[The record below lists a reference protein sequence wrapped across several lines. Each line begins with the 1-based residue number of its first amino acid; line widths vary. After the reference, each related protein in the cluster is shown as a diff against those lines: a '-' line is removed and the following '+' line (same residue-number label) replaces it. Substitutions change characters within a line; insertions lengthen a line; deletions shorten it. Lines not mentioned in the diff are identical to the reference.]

1 LQNETFKISYYIIVL
16 YFLDGKKMK
25 NTNSRKL
32 GLEVIKEV
40 PWGTHLCFFYDSI
53 NDYFDILKPYIKA
66 GLENNEFCS
75 WIIPKNLETEKA
87 LEILQT
93 AIPNLD
99 CYQRKRQIEI
109 LQYSECY
116 LNKGRFDGDAVIT
129 NWGNKLDKALSAGF
143 DGLRV
148 EGDVSWVGTNRWRL
162 FKDYE
167 SEIGNVIFNKKIL
180 VICSYPL
187 KKIGASKIIDII
199 ENHQFALIRRNEK
212 WIFAKSFVDMMD
224 KLLEIQ
230 NHIRRENIEL
240 IKQDTLKTTFFN
252 ISSHEIKTPLTSIK
266 GYTQM
271 LIKEQFGTINEQQ
284 KEVLE
289 VLKRNTDHLNHLINN
304 YLSLVQL
311 QAGTMKFVV
320 EKIPIKSLI
329 ENTMDIMYPLAKFK
343 KIRMD
348 VQLADGLP
356 SPSIDVNKI
365 KQVLINIIGNAIK
378 FSPEGTSININVKKK
393 NEYIL
398 FEIQDFGLGIP
409 KKEHE
414 KIFDM
419 FFRSESIRNKNIKGT
434 GLGLPLSKAIVEAH
448 GGRIWVD
455 SKIDKGSKF
464 SFTLPIKPKKALKIN
479 FIKSL
484 L

>member
-1 LQNETFKISYYIIVL
+1 
-16 YFLDGKKMK
+16 MK

-53 NDYFDILKPYIKA
+53 DDYFDIIKPYFKT

-75 WIIPKNLETEKA
+75 WIIPKDLEMEKA

-99 CYQRKRQIEI
+99 CYQQKRQIEI
-109 LQYSECY
+109 LQHSECY

-148 EGDVSWVGTNRWRL
+148 EGDTSWVGMNRWRA
-162 FKDYE
+162 FTDYE
-167 SEIGNVIFNKKIL
+167 SKIDNVIINKKIL
-180 VICSYPL
+180 VVCSYPL
-187 KKIGASKIIDII
+187 KKIGASKIIDVIG
-199 ENHQFALIRRNEK
+199 NHQFALIRRNEK
-212 WIFAKSFVDMMD
+212 WIYAKSFVGMMD

-230 NHIRRENIEL
+230 NHIRGENIEL
-240 IKQDTLKTTFFN
+240 IKQDALKTAFFN
-252 ISSHEIKTPLTSIK
+252 ISSHELKTPLTSIK

-271 LIKEQFGTINEQQ
+271 LIKEQLGAINEQQ

-289 VLKRNTDHLNHLINN
+289 VLKRNTDHLDHLINN

-311 QAGTMKFVV
+311 QAGTMKLMV

-329 ENTMDIMYPLAKFK
+329 KDTMDIMYPLADSK
-343 KIRMD
+343 KIKID
-348 VQLADGLP
+348 VRLADGLP
-356 SPSIDVNKI
+356 PLSIDVDRI

-378 FSPEGTSININVKKK
+378 FSPEGTPININVKKK

-398 FEIQDFGLGIP
+398 FEIQDFGLGVP
-409 KKEHE
+409 KDEHE

-434 GLGLPLSKAIVEAH
+434 GLGLPISKAIVEAH

-455 SKIDKGSKF
+455 SKIGKGSKF
-464 SFTLPIKPKKALKIN
+464 SFTLPLKPVKEIKIPHRKSV
-479 FIKSL
+479 IK
-484 L
+484 

>member
-1 LQNETFKISYYIIVL
+1 ME
-16 YFLDGKKMK
+16 

-53 NDYFDILKPYIKA
+53 DDYFDIIKPYIKT

-75 WIIPKNLETEKA
+75 WIIPKALEKEKA
-87 LEILQT
+87 FEILQT

-109 LQYSECY
+109 LQYSEFY
-116 LNKGRFDGDAVIT
+116 LNKERFDRDAVIA
-129 NWGNKLDKALSAGF
+129 NWGDKLDKALSAGF
-143 DGLRV
+143 DGLRA
-148 EGDVSWVGTNRWRL
+148 EGDLSWVGMNRWRL
-162 FKDYE
+162 VKDYE
-167 SEIGNVIFNKKIL
+167 FEIGNIIFNKKFL

-187 KKIGASKIIDII
+187 KKIGASEIIDII

-212 WIFAKSFVDMMD
+212 WIYAKSFVDMMD

-240 IKQDTLKTTFFN
+240 IKQEALKNTLFN
-252 ISSHEIKTPLTSIK
+252 VSSHELKTPLTSIK

-271 LIKEQFGTINEQQ
+271 LIKEQFGIINAQQ
-284 KEVLE
+284 KEILN
-289 VLKRNTDHLNHLINN
+289 VLKRNTEHLDSIINN

-311 QAGTMKFVV
+311 QAGTMKFMV
-320 EKIPIKSLI
+320 EKIPLKSLI
-329 ENTMDIMYPLAKFK
+329 ENTMDIMYPLADSK
-343 KIRMD
+343 KIKID
-348 VQLADGLP
+348 VRLADGLP
-356 SPSIDVNKI
+356 PLGIDVDKI

-409 KKEHE
+409 KNEHG

-419 FFRSESIRNKNIKGT
+419 FFQSESIRNKNIKGS
-434 GLGLPLSKAIVEAH
+434 GLGLSISKAIVEAH

-455 SKIDKGSKF
+455 SKIGKGSKF
-464 SFTLPIKPKKALKIN
+464 SFTLPIKPVKAPKIN
-479 FIKSL
+479 LIKSL
-484 L
+484 H

>member
-1 LQNETFKISYYIIVL
+1 
-16 YFLDGKKMK
+16 MK
-25 NTNSRKL
+25 NTNSREL
-32 GLEVIKEV
+32 GLEVITEV

-53 NDYFDILKPYIKA
+53 DDYFDIIKPYFKT

-75 WIIPKNLETEKA
+75 WIISKEITMEKA
-87 LEILQT
+87 LEVLQT

-99 CYQRKRQIEI
+99 SYQRKRQIEI
-109 LQYSECY
+109 LQHSECY
-116 LNKGRFDGDAVIT
+116 LNKGRFDGDAVVT
-129 NWGNKLDKALSAGF
+129 NWGNKLDNALSAGF

-148 EGDVSWVGTNRWRL
+148 EGDVSWVGTNRWKN
-162 FKDYE
+162 FINYE
-167 SEIGNVIFNKKIL
+167 SEMGNAIFNKKIL

-187 KKIGASKIIDII
+187 NKIGAREIIDVI
-199 ENHQFALIRRNEK
+199 ENHQFTLIRRNEK
-212 WIFAKSFVDMMD
+212 WIYAKSFVGMMD

-240 IKQDTLKTTFFN
+240 VKQEALKTALFN

-289 VLKRNTDHLNHLINN
+289 VLKRNTNHLDNLINN

-311 QAGTMKFVV
+311 QAGTIKFIV

-329 ENTMDIMYPLAKFK
+329 ENTIDIMYPLAYSK
-343 KIRMD
+343 KIKID
-348 VQLADGLP
+348 VRLTDGLP
-356 SPSIDVNKI
+356 ALSIDVDKI
-365 KQVLINIIGNAIK
+365 KQVLINIVSNAIK
-378 FSPEGTSININVKKK
+378 FSPEGTSIKINVKKK

-409 KKEHE
+409 KNEHE

-434 GLGLPLSKAIVEAH
+434 GLGLPISKAIVEAH

-455 SKIDKGSKF
+455 SKIGKGSTF
-464 SFTLPIKPKKALKIN
+464 SFTLPIKPVKEIKIN
-479 FIKSL
+479 LVK
-484 L
+484 

>member
-1 LQNETFKISYYIIVL
+1 
-16 YFLDGKKMK
+16 MK

-32 GLEVIKEV
+32 GLEALPEV

-53 NDYFDILKPYIKA
+53 NDYFDIIKPYIKT
-66 GLENNEFCS
+66 GLENNEFCV
-75 WIIPKNLETEKA
+75 WVIPKDLEKEKA
-87 LEILQT
+87 FEILQT

-99 CYQRKRQIEI
+99 CYQRKKQIEI

-116 LNKGRFDGDAVIT
+116 LNKGRFDGNAVIT
-129 NWGNKLDKALSAGF
+129 NLGNKLDKALSAGF
-143 DGLRV
+143 DGLRA
-148 EGDVSWVGTNRWRL
+148 EGDLSWVGTNRWRPV
-162 FKDYE
+162 KDYE
-167 SEIGNVIFNKKIL
+167 SEIENVSFNKKIL

-187 KKIGASKIIDII
+187 KTIGAREIIDII

-212 WIFAKSFVDMMD
+212 WIYAKSFVSMID

-240 IKQDTLKTTFFN
+240 LKQNALKTTLFN
-252 ISSHEIKTPLTSIK
+252 ISSHELKIPLTSIK

-289 VLKRNTDHLNHLINN
+289 VLKRNTDHLDHLINN

-311 QAGTMKFVV
+311 QAGTMKFMV

-329 ENTMDIMYPLAKFK
+329 KDTIDIMYPLADSK
-343 KIRMD
+343 KIKID
-348 VQLADGLP
+348 VRLTEGLP
-356 SPSIDVNKI
+356 PFSIDVDKI

-409 KKEHE
+409 KNEHE
-414 KIFDM
+414 KIFSM
-419 FFRSESIRNKNIKGT
+419 FFQSKSSRNKHIKGA
-434 GLGLPLSKAIVEAH
+434 GLGLPISKAIVEAH

-455 SKIDKGSKF
+455 SKMGKGSTF
-464 SFTLPIKPKKALKIN
+464 SFTLPIKPKKALKII

-484 L
+484 PK